1 MERFFERKYQ
11 SASPIDMFTMKHA
24 SYTQAVVLAFLA
36 FHLGAMGQDIIAVDR
51 LGRTYTADQ
60 IKISDDPLMLG
71 MGGGGC
77 PSPCAAGIFLLDFR
91 TGSGFDDPT
100 DGPARQAVA
109 RQVFEDYSQLIVPA
123 DDPCNGPNLAP
134 FVRIVFYEPAGVVPA
149 GAAGV
154 GSSFYNY
161 LTINN
166 TAIPY
171 DDFTPMNLQ
180 EGVLDGEVW
189 RTINGGTDSWRSI
202 NYAVRRGA
210 AGLPQY
216 LNHGLVSID
225 FNAAPFYTGVSLPV
239 PAGMADLYSVIA
251 HEATHMLGFH
261 TFTTQAGLGF
271 LNSRYYSRYDLL
283 LGQGGTDWII
293 DPLLCSGWATNT
305 DPAFDLEPGGCGTT
319 VSGNY
324 TTVPQPVH
332 APAPW
337 SGSSLSHLDGNCGN
351 LPYLMHYNNLN
362 PFGMSRVPLQD
373 EVNVLCDIDYHTSTQ
388 HGTSGGWDDTYH
400 GRTSCGKR
408 LAGVDDLISDC
419 TTRPFYT
426 YKQGQ
431 ALPITID
438 DFLEN
443 DEDEANTSIGIIGTP
458 QSYACME
465 AILGGYN
472 GMPLPATG
480 GTSFNYRPDPGYVGW
495 AIIRYRPVS
504 VDGRLGNITYIFV
517 EVWPPDVC
525 GVEPCNILNG
535 GSFEGLPLQSRTG
548 APHDSY
554 QRIGASS
561 NSPDL
566 VALDSSLP
574 PPNWLEMNNY
584 TTTAGMCGIFAPL
597 APGVGLPP
605 NERYISMIASVPAN
619 PNNEGL
625 IFELCRPLLDGMTY
639 TLEYLART
647 GGNCQRDMRFYAFQ
661 NRPCN
666 PLQGL
671 TDFTLAGPCN
681 GNAVPIQC
689 VPLQS
694 VATDPWQTQSTT
706 FTFSGTPRNWLIA
719 ISAGP
724 TNGAI
729 SVDDFAIRPLI
740 TADAT
745 INPACNG
752 QSNGSITL
760 DVHYYDGE
768 YDILWDGGE
777 TTAELSDLAPGD
789 YTVTIT
795 DNTLGCASFTETYT
809 VLDGVC
815 SDGWT
820 LTKTVST
827 ANTYSGAPVL
837 YSITICNNTGAPETI
852 PITDSGLSNFVA
864 TSITPAWLGF
874 PAQQGFLVPAGECLT
889 IEIAGH
895 FTAIND
901 IDDPNVNCATITP
914 ADGPPLTACADPVN
928 VRQNCPLAVSGTGD
942 CTQGPVNMCMS
953 MHSLITNIGVIEF
966 DWVYPAFLTPPT
978 QATLLGALVPPSG
991 AIFSNA
997 TITAPI
1003 TPPAPYDQY
1012 NGVAYN
1018 MVHLRL
1024 TFDQPFSTAGHPRMF
1039 CVPFELDAGNVPE
1052 NMNTFIT
1059 LVIGSN
1065 GVHRTDLYEPNGAPE
1080 IHPGV
1085 GFMTQA
1091 ANVILTGCPGIQQ
1104 LDASFTVDVPACGGA
1119 VSVHGNLTDPAAIH
1133 FWTWG
1138 DDRTTPING
1147 AQDYTY
1153 DYFEPITMN
1162 TDWPV
1167 IPPIPP
1173 AAPGTYTITHTV
1185 IVDGVASISTQAVT
1199 IYECCEADLTI
1210 HDGDMASMIGTYFT
1224 GTVDIQGQFIV
1235 DENTE
1240 FDQAQVYMEAGAEI
1254 IVRPG
1259 VSLGVS
1265 YSTLES
1271 CQNRMWKTITAEH
1284 GSVVYIK
1291 ESTVMDAE
1299 NVYTCAWTAPRPCW
1313 CEMSSA
1319 ITGTRCSYP
1328 RSFGCNGTT

>member
-1 MERFFERKYQ
+1 
-11 SASPIDMFTMKHA
+11 MKHA

-351 LPYLMHYNNLN
+351 LPFLLHYNNLN

-566 VALDSSLP
+566 VALRWS
-574 PPNWLEMNNY
+574 E
-584 TTTAGMCGIFAPL
+584 
-597 APGVGLPP
+597 
-605 NERYISMIASVPAN
+605 E
-619 PNNEGL
+619 
-625 IFELCRPLLDGMTY
+625 
-639 TLEYLART
+639 
-647 GGNCQRDMRFYAFQ
+647 
-661 NRPCN
+661 
-666 PLQGL
+666 
-671 TDFTLAGPCN
+671 
-681 GNAVPIQC
+681 
-689 VPLQS
+689 
-694 VATDPWQTQSTT
+694 
-706 FTFSGTPRNWLIA
+706 
-719 ISAGP
+719 
-724 TNGAI
+724 
-729 SVDDFAIRPLI
+729 
-740 TADAT
+740 
-745 INPACNG
+745 
-752 QSNGSITL
+752 
-760 DVHYYDGE
+760 
-768 YDILWDGGE
+768 
-777 TTAELSDLAPGD
+777 
-789 YTVTIT
+789 
-795 DNTLGCASFTETYT
+795 
-809 VLDGVC
+809 
-815 SDGWT
+815 
-820 LTKTVST
+820 
-827 ANTYSGAPVL
+827 
-837 YSITICNNTGAPETI
+837 
-852 PITDSGLSNFVA
+852 
-864 TSITPAWLGF
+864 
-874 PAQQGFLVPAGECLT
+874 
-889 IEIAGH
+889 
-895 FTAIND
+895 
-901 IDDPNVNCATITP
+901 
-914 ADGPPLTACADPVN
+914 
-928 VRQNCPLAVSGTGD
+928 
-942 CTQGPVNMCMS
+942 
-953 MHSLITNIGVIEF
+953 
-966 DWVYPAFLTPPT
+966 
-978 QATLLGALVPPSG
+978 
-991 AIFSNA
+991 
-997 TITAPI
+997 
-1003 TPPAPYDQY
+1003 PY
-1012 NGVAYN
+1012 
-1018 MVHLRL
+1018 
-1024 TFDQPFSTAGHPRMF
+1024 
-1039 CVPFELDAGNVPE
+1039 
-1052 NMNTFIT
+1052 
-1059 LVIGSN
+1059 
-1065 GVHRTDLYEPNGAPE
+1065 
-1080 IHPGV
+1080 
-1085 GFMTQA
+1085 
-1091 ANVILTGCPGIQQ
+1091 
-1104 LDASFTVDVPACGGA
+1104 
-1119 VSVHGNLTDPAAIH
+1119 
-1133 FWTWG
+1133 
-1138 DDRTTPING
+1138 
-1147 AQDYTY
+1147 
-1153 DYFEPITMN
+1153 
-1162 TDWPV
+1162 
-1167 IPPIPP
+1167 
-1173 AAPGTYTITHTV
+1173 
-1185 IVDGVASISTQAVT
+1185 
-1199 IYECCEADLTI
+1199 
-1210 HDGDMASMIGTYFT
+1210 
-1224 GTVDIQGQFIV
+1224 
-1235 DENTE
+1235 
-1240 FDQAQVYMEAGAEI
+1240 
-1254 IVRPG
+1254 
-1259 VSLGVS
+1259 
-1265 YSTLES
+1265 
-1271 CQNRMWKTITAEH
+1271 
-1284 GSVVYIK
+1284 
-1291 ESTVMDAE
+1291 
-1299 NVYTCAWTAPRPCW
+1299 
-1313 CEMSSA
+1313 
-1319 ITGTRCSYP
+1319 
-1328 RSFGCNGTT
+1328 